1 MVRAGLSTST
11 GPVRARRPVRGRR
24 LALKNLKR
32 PRPRARVLARARS
45 PLRNIHARENPTHRH
60 TLGHAGHTHG
70 PPGSHCGVLNLNR
83 SPLTSRQGHSR
94 SDRQLDN
101 WQPSATGVFNRDPSR
116 IRSPSKSRS
125 RLTTTARES
134 APTSLTIARLCRSEP
149 WLMWGEQAQ
158 YTPLCGCGVQAGCG
172 AKKVRAKVA

>member
-1 MVRAGLSTST
+1 MVQAGLSTST
-11 GPVRARRPVRGRR
+11 GVRAGPARAGRSGVRGRR
-24 LALKNLKR
+24 GAR
-32 PRPRARVLARARS
+32 PATRLGRGVARARR
-45 PLRNIHARENPTHRH
+45 LRIHHENPTHRH

-70 PPGSHCGVLNLNR
+70 PPGSHCGVLNLDR
-83 SPLTSRQGHSR
+83 SPLTSRHSR

-101 WQPSATGVFNRDPSR
+101 WQPTATGVFNRDPSR

>member
-1 MVRAGLSTST
+1 MVRASLSTST
-11 GPVRARRPVRGRR
+11 GVRAGPARAGRSAVVGG
-24 LALKNLKR
+24 LALPHA
-32 PRPRARVLARARS
+32 PRPRRVARVHVCTS
-45 PLRNIHARENPTHRH
+45 PPHSPRKSNAQTHPWSRR
-60 TLGHAGHTHG
+60 TYTWPAWI
-70 PPGSHCGVLNLNR
+70 NLDR
-83 SPLTSRQGHSR
+83 SPLTSRHSR

-101 WQPSATGVFNRDPSR
+101 WQPTATGVFNRDPSR